1 MTQPQSLYQKWIT
14 TYTTIE
20 EVARHLKTDDLDLAK
35 RALDA
40 SRRAYQEE
48 ARRKAHHVT
57 ANDGYNSA
65 MKAVLT
71 ATLRKKGRISK

>member
-20 EVARHLKTDDLDLAK
+20 EVARHLKTEDLDLAK

-65 MKAVLT
+65 MKAMST
-71 ATLRKKGRISK
+71 ISHKRRRTK